1 MKIRNGYVSNSSSSS
16 FLIKKNYDTISCL
29 KLTPQQI
36 HLLKEDYPQ
45 IDQTE
50 EIYLTEYLYDFEIEA
65 TDIICC
71 YDQGGHFGPY
81 CEEYYNQYGYKL
93 YLKKQHDVCKQ
104 MTFNK
109 FVKDYKNSG
118 LSKEVLVK
126 YTPDGVFLKYVN
138 D

>member
-1 MKIRNGYVSNSSSSS
+1 MGYVSNSSSSS
-16 FLIKKNYDTISCL
+16 FLVKRNYEDKGITCL
-29 KLTPQQI
+29 KLNPQQI
-36 HLLKEDYPQ
+36 LSLKEDYPQ

-50 EIYLTEYLYDFEIEA
+50 ELYLTEYLC
-65 TDIICC
+65 DITKMEKKDIVSE

-81 CEEYYNQYGYKL
+81 DEEYYNQYGYKL

-118 LSKEVLVK
+118 FSQEVLVK